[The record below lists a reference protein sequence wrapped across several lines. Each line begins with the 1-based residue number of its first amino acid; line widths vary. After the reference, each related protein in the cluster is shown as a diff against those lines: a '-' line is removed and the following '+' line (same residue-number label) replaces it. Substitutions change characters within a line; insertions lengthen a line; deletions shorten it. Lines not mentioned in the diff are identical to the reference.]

1 MESTTTTRM
10 DEESAT
16 FLDAAASVRIE
27 ERPGLGRVMIAARDF
42 APGELVLR
50 ERPCLTWPRERADEL
65 VSSFLGASAAIQAAV
80 LGMAQPALDAD
91 LSLIEDDEIR
101 AAILAARTERA
112 SERRLNALS
121 MAEDYQGLRIVELI
135 ETLLLTAD
143 CNAHA
148 FEERIALFPQAAM
161 ANHSCDPSCGHSTA
175 VDGEMRYYASRAI
188 RCGEEM
194 TISYITKLWCTSRTE
209 RRRILLTEKLFF
221 CRCPRCSRPEVERLV
236 ERQPTHGT
244 SAVMSDSR
252 CSRPEVERQPTH
264 GTSAVMSA
272 VQALIAMECAAAGC
286 VVEGCAHGRIWGS
299 CQELESALSF
309 KVDSFHPPCPELAG
323 DATTAFLVCCKP
335 GGHAASRTVAQ
346 WIGKRYALWSTLQ
359 FGESDS
365 AVQSMRFMM

>member
-1 MESTTTTRM
+1 MPDLPDRSVESTTTTRM

-221 CRCPRCSRPEVERLV
+221 CRCPRCSRPEVER
-236 ERQPTHGT
+236 
-244 SAVMSDSR
+244 
-252 CSRPEVERQPTH
+252 QPTH

-309 KVDSFHPPCPELAG
+309 KVDSFHPPRPELAG

-359 FGESDS
+359 FGERDS

>member
-1 MESTTTTRM
+1 
-10 DEESAT
+10 
-16 FLDAAASVRIE
+16 
-27 ERPGLGRVMIAARDF
+27 
-42 APGELVLR
+42 
-50 ERPCLTWPRERADEL
+50 
-65 VSSFLGASAAIQAAV
+65 
-80 LGMAQPALDAD
+80 MAQPALDAD

-112 SERRLNALS
+112 SERRLNAQS
-121 MAEDYQGLRIVELI
+121 MAEDYQGYLRIVELI

-221 CRCPRCSRPEVERLV
+221 CRCPRCSRPEVER
-236 ERQPTHGT
+236 
-244 SAVMSDSR
+244 
-252 CSRPEVERQPTH
+252 QPTH

-299 CQELESALSF
+299 CQELAESALSF
-309 KVDSFHPPCPELAG
+309 KVDSFHPPRPELAG

-359 FGESDS
+359 FGERDS

>member
-1 MESTTTTRM
+1 MPDLPDRSVESTTTTRM

-236 ERQPTHGT
+236 ERQPTH
-244 SAVMSDSR
+244 
-252 CSRPEVERQPTH
+252 E
-264 GTSAVMSA
+264 TSAVMSA

-335 GGHAASRTVAQ
+335 GGHAASKTVAQ

-359 FGESDS
+359 FGERDS